1 MTRQDRK
8 HVLVRVDVEAIERA
22 ISKSRFSKSGL
33 AKKAGVDRD
42 TVYALLEKGEV
53 RDSTFEAIVT
63 ALGGEAADYLA
74 DPVRVAGRV
83 RSPFGLPSTE
93 EWEVD
98 DSVPCSEW
106 LRAANGL
113 QYRICRMKHMTIA
126 HHFGRGKFYDLLG
139 VRKDLRE
146 TLKHQLERHAR
157 VSMSVQPNPHL
168 PQLYS
173 CVRAG
178 QGEGWWVIDRW
189 IEGKTL
195 EERLSSG
202 PWPRKE
208 LPTLMKRILQGLAH
222 LHSHKIVLRELNPG
236 CVLISNEKAQPVIT
250 DLEMAKLFDGVPTV
264 RNGSWPSSSFRAPEV
279 ESDQVAPSADLF
291 SWAAVL
297 LNLATGHVPNLVQ
310 IKEAIAEAALPDAVT
325 DVVKKCLS
333 SAPSR
338 RPQDCESVRKAISK
352 WT

>member
-1 MTRQDRK
+1 
-8 HVLVRVDVEAIERA
+8 
-22 ISKSRFSKSGL
+22 
-33 AKKAGVDRD
+33 
-42 TVYALLEKGEV
+42 
-53 RDSTFEAIVT
+53 
-63 ALGGEAADYLA
+63 
-74 DPVRVAGRV
+74 
-83 RSPFGLPSTE
+83 
-93 EWEVD
+93 
-98 DSVPCSEW
+98 
-106 LRAANGL
+106 
-113 QYRICRMKHMTIA
+113 MTIA

-157 VSMSVQPNPHL
+157 VSMSVEPNPHL

-178 QGEGWWVIDRW
+178 QAEGWWVIDRW
-189 IEGKTL
+189 IEGKTRVPVTAL
-195 EERLSSG
+195 LRI
-202 PWPRKE
+202 PWPRKQ

-236 CVLISNEKAQPVIT
+236 CVLISSEKAQPVIT

-297 LNLATGHVPNLVQ
+297 LNLATGHVPNLVR